1 MTEITLELLTTQ
13 FDELEHKVKNEQI
26 NLERAF
32 DKLSAIMLKIIK
44 LKKTSP
50 SYELDELYRKAF
62 SLQYE
67 LTIKINK
74 QLSEGI

>member
-74 QLSEGI
+74 QLNEGI